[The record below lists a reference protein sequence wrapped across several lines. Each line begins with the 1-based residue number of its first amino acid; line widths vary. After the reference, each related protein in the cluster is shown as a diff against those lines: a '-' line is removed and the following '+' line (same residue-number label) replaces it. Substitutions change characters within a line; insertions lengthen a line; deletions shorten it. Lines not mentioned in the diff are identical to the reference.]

1 MNDPIEDL
9 IEGRA
14 GAPLLVALAR
24 LGRARRPAMELAEA
38 LLQEA
43 AAEDEAEEDA
53 NPALRLAA
61 ADALLSFPQEYQAP
75 GLQLL
80 LDNLDGITQALQI
93 GGPGGFTLLL
103 PDLAIP
109 LLPDDWVDLPGVR
122 APPARLKAR
131 DADGRELE
139 LLPIT

>member
-1 MNDPIEDL
+1 MNHDDPIEDL

-24 LGRARRPAMELAEA
+24 MGRARRPAMELAEA

-43 AAEDEAEEDA
+43 AEEDEEEV
-53 NPALRLAA
+53 NPAMRLAA

-131 DADGRELE
+131 DHDGREIE

>member
-9 IEGRA
+9 IEGRV

-122 APPARLKAR
+122 APPARLKVQ
-131 DADGRELE
+131 DADGRKLE